1 MSIVSKWKLIIFA
14 TKDRRLQKV
23 SRQVITLLCN
33 YHNEKTGQCNPS
45 QLRMAND
52 LGVSDRSIRNG
63 LAELRQL
70 GYIDIIKK
78 GNVGLSTKYSI
89 DFKLQEKFFQAT
101 GKMFPNDQE
110 KFFLRTN
117 LRTYLEEDK
126 IKIITGGNSG

>member
-1 MSIVSKWKLIIFA
+1 MK
-14 TKDRRLQKV
+14 
-23 SRQVITLLCN
+23 
-33 YHNEKTGQCNPS
+33 KTGQCNPS

-89 DFKLQEKFFQAT
+89 DFNLQEKFFQVT

-110 KFFLRTN
+110 KYFLRTS

-126 IKIITGGNSG
+126 IKIITGGGGG

>member
-1 MSIVSKWKLIIFA
+1 MSIVSKWKLVIFA

-23 SRQVITLLCN
+23 SRQVLTLLLN

-45 QLRMAND
+45 QLRLAND
-52 LGVSDRSIRNG
+52 LGVSDRSVRNG

-78 GNVGLSTKYSI
+78 GNVGFSTQYSI

-101 GKMFPNDQE
+101 GKKFPNDQE
-110 KFFLRTN
+110 KFFLRTS

-126 IKIITGGNSG
+126 IKIITGGGGG